1 MKNLQIVKKP
11 ESQVDDDEEA
21 RKVSGAEPML
31 QFMMTQLVDI
41 TEAAKKRSEE
51 SAWTHGCVILFPLA
65 YQEDRHLGCP
75 ACNRAI
81 RE

>member
-1 MKNLQIVKKP
+1 MQIVKKP

-41 TEAAKKRSEE
+41 TEAAKKR
-51 SAWTHGCVILFPLA
+51 
-65 YQEDRHLGCP
+65 
-75 ACNRAI
+75 
-81 RE
+81 